1 MILGYQ
7 TFTLNFF
14 GIDHLKVSPN
24 ININSNLNIGLY
36 EVPLGIQNTQG
47 EGFNIMAIADMDSDG
62 FADIIT
68 INSSED
74 SFTVHYY
81 DPENFIY
88 KNVQPS

>member
-1 MILGYQ
+1 MNFYYQ
-7 TFTLNFF
+7 TSTPNFS
-14 GIDHLKVSPN
+14 GIDHPKVSPN
-24 ININSNLNIGLY
+24 LQITIIINIGLY
-36 EVPLGIQNTQG
+36 EVPLGIDNKQG

-81 DPENFIY
+81 DPEKFVY

>member
-1 MILGYQ
+1 MSKFWIC
-7 TFTLNFF
+7 F
-14 GIDHLKVSPN
+14 GHHITHYISIKL
-24 ININSNLNIGLY
+24 IIYIGKG
-36 EVPLGIQNTQG
+36 VLGIENKQG

-81 DPENFIY
+81 DPEKFIY
-88 KNVQPS
+88 KNLQPS

>member
-1 MILGYQ
+1 MY
-7 TFTLNFF
+7 
-14 GIDHLKVSPN
+14 
-24 ININSNLNIGLY
+24 IGLY
-36 EVPLGIQNTQG
+36 EVPLGIENKQG

-81 DPENFIY
+81 DPEKFIY
-88 KNVQPS
+88 KNLQPS